1 MVIKLK
7 RSLGLFETTLYGVGV
22 ILGAGVYVLIGK
34 AAALTGNSLWA
45 AFAIGALIA
54 TFTGLSYAELS
65 SMFQKASGEHYYAQK
80 AFNNHI
86 AFLVGWLII
95 IGGIIAG

>member
-45 AFAIGALIA
+45 A
-54 TFTGLSYAELS
+54 
-65 SMFQKASGEHYYAQK
+65 
-80 AFNNHI
+80 
-86 AFLVGWLII
+86 
-95 IGGIIAG
+95 